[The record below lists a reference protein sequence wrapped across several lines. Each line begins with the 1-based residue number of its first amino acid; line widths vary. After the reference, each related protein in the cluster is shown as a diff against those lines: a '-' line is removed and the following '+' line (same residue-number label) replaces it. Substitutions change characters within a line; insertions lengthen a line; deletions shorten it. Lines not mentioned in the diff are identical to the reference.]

1 MQSLLDRLQRLR
13 VVALAVA
20 VYHNTQRNHLTRN
33 AAAIAYFG
41 MLSLL
46 PLIAVVVSAA
56 PPLVRLVRPDYDINQ
71 AIVRLAS
78 FTVSTVTGRWLGDVL
93 RALGRNSAA
102 VDVIGLLGFGWAAMN
117 VFGQLEGAIR
127 RVWQDGVTEAREA
140 FQLKVA
146 ATAQITQRGRALVL
160 LLLAL
165 ADFGLNNLSS
175 LLLTELRGDLPR
187 GWAPIVMPIAVNGL
201 TWVTGAIFIL
211 VLYRFFI
218 PGRPAWGR
226 VALIA
231 ALVSAAN
238 LLIRYAVV
246 QRFVDGTLGA
256 STPAVGGPIALLL
269 WAFLLSQNL
278 LLGVALARE
287 WQRGPQTADGGPP
300 SA

>member
-1 MQSLLDRLQRLR
+1 MPAFLNRLKRFRLVAL
-13 VVALAVA
+13 VVAI
-20 VYHNTQRNHLTRN
+20 YHSSQRNHITRN

-56 PPLVRLVRPDYDINQ
+56 PPLIRLLRPDYDINQ
-71 AIVRLAS
+71 AIVRLTS
-78 FTVSTVTGRWLGDVL
+78 FTVSTVTGRWLGEVL

-102 VDVIGLLGFGWAAMN
+102 VDAIGLLGFGWAALN

-127 RVWQDGVTEAREA
+127 RVWQDGVIDAREG
-140 FQLKVA
+140 FQLKAA
-146 ATAQITQRGRALVL
+146 ATTQITQRGRALVL

-175 LLLTELRGDLPR
+175 LLLTDLRGDLPR

-201 TWVTGAIFIL
+201 TWITGAIFIL
-211 VLYRFFI
+211 LLYRFFI

-226 VALIA
+226 VGLVA

-278 LLGVALARE
+278 LLGVALVRE
-287 WQRGPQTADGGPP
+287 WHKGLRTADG
-300 SA
+300 

>member
-1 MQSLLDRLQRLR
+1 MPPFLDRLRRYR
-13 VVALAVA
+13 VAALAVA
-20 VYHNTQRNHLTRN
+20 VYHNSQRNHITRN

-46 PLIAVVVSAA
+46 PLVAVVVSLG
-56 PPLVRLVRPDYDINQ
+56 PPVIRLAEPNYDINQ
-71 AIVRLAS
+71 AVVRLAS
-78 FTVSTVTGRWLGDVL
+78 FSVSTATGRWLGEVL

-102 VDVIGLLGFGWAAMN
+102 VDAIGLLGFGWAAMN

-127 RVWQDGVTEAREA
+127 RVWHDGATEAREG
-140 FQLKVA
+140 FRLKVA

-187 GWAPIVMPIAVNGL
+187 GWAPIVMPIAVNLL
-201 TWVTGAIFIL
+201 TWLTGAVFVA

-238 LLIRYAVV
+238 LLMRFLIV
-246 QRFVDGTLGA
+246 QRFIDTTVGA
-256 STPAVGGPIALLL
+256 SAPAVGGPIALLL
-269 WAFLLSQNL
+269 WAYLLSQNL
-278 LLGVALARE
+278 LLGVALVRE
-287 WQRGPQTADGGPP
+287 WTRGPQTADG
-300 SA
+300 